1 MKLKRVLIAN
11 RGEIALRVI
20 RALKEMNIESV
31 LVYSVEDRDSLPVK
45 LADRAICIGRGLPS
59 ESYLNIPNITTVATL
74 LKVDAIHPGYG
85 FLSENASF
93 ARVCED
99 YGIKFIWPKSAVLT
113 MIKNKANV
121 RKIAKELSV
130 PILPG
135 SVEPVNSIDEAKKI
149 SADVGYPVMLKASLG
164 GGGRGIRP
172 IKSEEELIDQYP
184 IAASEARASFGS
196 DALYIEKYLDKPR
209 HIEVQILGDE
219 FGNIVHLGV
228 RECSIQRNHQKIIEE
243 APATTLSKY
252 KIKEIE
258 EDAVKLVKNISY
270 SNAGT
275 VEFLVDGNNH
285 YLLEINA
292 RIQVEHPVTE
302 ETTGLDIVKS
312 QIKIAS
318 EEKLHFR
325 KEDVE
330 QQGHAIEFRIN
341 AEDIENHFK
350 PSAGQIEFVL
360 WPGGR
365 NVRIDS
371 HIYSGYFMPPY
382 YDSLLAKIIVKGDS
396 RKEAIEVGKRA
407 LSEMVIKGV
416 ETNIPLHLRILEDND
431 FIKGDIHTNFI
442 ERFLKTEEAIE

>member
-1 MKLKRVLIAN
+1 MKFKRVLIAN

-59 ESYLNIPNITTVATL
+59 DSYLNIPNIMTVATL
-74 LKVDAIHPGYG
+74 LRVDAIHPGYG

-99 YGIKFIWPKSAVLT
+99 YGIKFIGPKSTVLS

-121 RKIAKELSV
+121 RKIAKELDV

-135 SVEPVNSIDEAKKI
+135 SVEPVNSVEEAKKI
-149 SADVGYPVMLKASLG
+149 AADVGYPVMLKASLG

-172 IKSEEELIDQYP
+172 IRNEQELTEQYP
-184 IAASEARASFGS
+184 IAASESRASFGS
-196 DALYIEKYLDKPR
+196 DALYIEKLLDKPR
-209 HIEVQILGDE
+209 HIEVQIIGDE
-219 FGNIVHLGV
+219 LGHIIHLGV

-243 APATTLSKY
+243 APASTLK
-252 KIKEIE
+252 KDKVKEIE
-258 EDAVKLVKNISY
+258 SDAVKLVKNIGY
-270 SNAGT
+270 SNSGT
-275 VEFLVDGNNH
+275 VEFLFDGSNH

-302 ETTGLDIVKS
+302 ETTGVDIVKT
-312 QIKIAS
+312 QIKVAS
-318 EEKLHFR
+318 GEKLPFHQ
-325 KEDVE
+325 EDIN
-330 QQGHAIEFRIN
+330 QKGHAIEFRIN
-341 AEDIENHFK
+341 AEDVTNNFK

-371 HIYSGYFMPPY
+371 HIYSGYSVPPF
-382 YDSLLAKIIVKGDS
+382 YDSLLAKIIVRGNS
-396 RKEAIEVGKRA
+396 RKEAIEIGKRA
-407 LSEMVIKGV
+407 LSEMVIKGI
-416 ETNIPLHLRILEDND
+416 ETNIPLHLKILEDND
-431 FIKGDIHTNFI
+431 FVKGNIHTGFI
-442 ERFLKTEEAIE
+442 EKFLNTEEAMK

>member
-1 MKLKRVLIAN
+1 MKFKRVLIAN

-59 ESYLNIPNITTVATL
+59 DSYLNIPNIMTVATL
-74 LKVDAIHPGYG
+74 LRVDAIHPGYG

-99 YGIKFIWPKSAVLT
+99 YGIKFIGPKSAVLS

-121 RKIAKELSV
+121 RKIAKELDV

-135 SVEPVNSIDEAKKI
+135 SVEPVNSVEEAKKI
-149 SADVGYPVMLKASLG
+149 AIDVGYPVMLKASLG

-172 IKSEEELIDQYP
+172 IRNEQELTEQYP
-184 IAASEARASFGS
+184 IAASESRASFGS
-196 DALYIEKYLDKPR
+196 DALYIEKLLDKPR
-209 HIEVQILGDE
+209 HIEVQIIGDE
-219 FGNIVHLGV
+219 LGNIIHLGV

-243 APATTLSKY
+243 APASTLK
-252 KIKEIE
+252 KDKVKEIE
-258 EDAVKLVKNISY
+258 SDAVKLVKNIGY
-270 SNAGT
+270 SNSGT
-275 VEFLVDGNNH
+275 VEFLFDGSNH

-302 ETTGLDIVKS
+302 ETTGVDIVKT
-312 QIKIAS
+312 QIKVAS
-318 EEKLHFR
+318 GEKLPFHQ
-325 KEDVE
+325 EDIN
-330 QQGHAIEFRIN
+330 QKGHAIEFRIN
-341 AEDIENHFK
+341 AEDVTDNFK

-371 HIYSGYFMPPY
+371 HIYSGYSVPPF
-382 YDSLLAKIIVKGDS
+382 YDSLLAKIIVRGDS
-396 RKEAIEVGKRA
+396 RKEAIEIGKRA
-407 LSEMVIKGV
+407 LSEMVIKGI
-416 ETNIPLHLRILEDND
+416 ETNIPLHLKILEDND
-431 FIKGDIHTNFI
+431 FVKGNIHTGFI
-442 ERFLKTEEAIE
+442 EKFLNTEEAMK

>member
-1 MKLKRVLIAN
+1 MKFKRVLIAN

-59 ESYLNIPNITTVATL
+59 DSYLNIPNIMTVATL
-74 LKVDAIHPGYG
+74 LRVDAIHPGYG

-99 YGIKFIWPKSAVLT
+99 YGIKFIGPKSAVLS

-121 RKIAKELSV
+121 RKIAKELDV

-135 SVEPVNSIDEAKKI
+135 SVKPVNSVEEAKKI
-149 SADVGYPVMLKASLG
+149 AIDVGYPVMLKASLG

-172 IKSEEELIDQYP
+172 IKNEQELTEQYP
-184 IAASEARASFGS
+184 IAASESRASFGS
-196 DALYIEKYLDKPR
+196 DALYIEKLLDKPR
-209 HIEVQILGDE
+209 HIEVQIIGDE
-219 FGNIVHLGV
+219 LGNIIHLGV

-243 APATTLSKY
+243 APASTLK
-252 KIKEIE
+252 KDKVKEIE
-258 EDAVKLVKNISY
+258 SDAVKLVKNIGY
-270 SNAGT
+270 SNSGT
-275 VEFLVDGNNH
+275 VEFLVDGSNH

-302 ETTGLDIVKS
+302 ETTGVDIVKS
-312 QIKIAS
+312 QIKVAS
-318 EEKLHFR
+318 GEKLPFHQ
-325 KEDVE
+325 EDIN
-330 QQGHAIEFRIN
+330 QKGHAIEFRIN
-341 AEDIENHFK
+341 AEDVNNNFK

-371 HIYSGYFMPPY
+371 HIYSGYSVPPF
-382 YDSLLAKIIVKGDS
+382 YDSLLAKIIVRGDS
-396 RKEAIEVGKRA
+396 RKEAIEIGKRA
-407 LSEMVIKGV
+407 LSEMVIKGI
-416 ETNIPLHLRILEDND
+416 ETNIPLHLKILEDND
-431 FIKGDIHTNFI
+431 FVKGNIHTGFI
-442 ERFLKTEEAIE
+442 EKFLNTEEAMK

>member
-1 MKLKRVLIAN
+1 MKFKRVLIAN

-59 ESYLNIPNITTVATL
+59 DSYLNIPNIMTVATL
-74 LKVDAIHPGYG
+74 LRVDAIHPGYG

-99 YGIKFIWPKSAVLT
+99 YGIKFIGPKSAVLS

-121 RKIAKELSV
+121 RKIAKELDV

-135 SVEPVNSIDEAKKI
+135 SVEPVNSVEEAKKI
-149 SADVGYPVMLKASLG
+149 AIDVGYPVMLKASLG

-172 IKSEEELIDQYP
+172 IKNEQELTEQYP
-184 IAASEARASFGS
+184 IAASESRASFGS
-196 DALYIEKYLDKPR
+196 DALYIEKLLDKPR
-209 HIEVQILGDE
+209 HIEVQIIGDE
-219 FGNIVHLGV
+219 LGNIIHLGV

-243 APATTLSKY
+243 APASTLK
-252 KIKEIE
+252 KDKVKEIE
-258 EDAVKLVKNISY
+258 SDAVKLVKNIGY
-270 SNAGT
+270 SNSGT
-275 VEFLVDGNNH
+275 VEFLVDGSNH

-302 ETTGLDIVKS
+302 ETTGVDIVKS
-312 QIKIAS
+312 QIKVAS
-318 EEKLHFR
+318 GEKLPFHQ
-325 KEDVE
+325 EDIN
-330 QQGHAIEFRIN
+330 QKGHAIEFRIN
-341 AEDIENHFK
+341 AEDVNNNFK

-371 HIYSGYFMPPY
+371 HIYSGYSVPPF
-382 YDSLLAKIIVKGDS
+382 YDSLLAKIIVRGDS
-396 RKEAIEVGKRA
+396 RKEAIEIGKRA
-407 LSEMVIKGV
+407 LSEMVIKGI
-416 ETNIPLHLRILEDND
+416 ETNIPLHLKILEDND
-431 FIKGDIHTNFI
+431 FVKGNIHTGFI
-442 ERFLKTEEAIE
+442 EKFLNTEEAMK

>member
-1 MKLKRVLIAN
+1 MKFKQVLIAN

-59 ESYLNIPNITTVATL
+59 DSYLNIPNIMTVATL
-74 LKVDAIHPGYG
+74 LRVDAIHPGYG

-99 YGIKFIWPKSAVLT
+99 YGIKFIGPKSAVLS

-121 RKIAKELSV
+121 RKIAKELDV

-135 SVEPVNSIDEAKKI
+135 SVEPVNSVEEAKKI
-149 SADVGYPVMLKASLG
+149 AADVGYPVMLKASLG

-172 IKSEEELIDQYP
+172 IRNEQELTEQYP
-184 IAASEARASFGS
+184 IAASESRASFGS
-196 DALYIEKYLDKPR
+196 DALYIEKLLDKPR
-209 HIEVQILGDE
+209 HIEVQIIGDE
-219 FGNIVHLGV
+219 LGHIIHLGV

-243 APATTLSKY
+243 APASTLK
-252 KIKEIE
+252 KDKVKEIE
-258 EDAVKLVKNISY
+258 SDAVKLVKNIGY
-270 SNAGT
+270 SNSGT
-275 VEFLVDGNNH
+275 VEFLFDGSNH

-302 ETTGLDIVKS
+302 ETTGVDIVKT
-312 QIKIAS
+312 QIKVAS
-318 EEKLHFR
+318 GEKLPFHQ
-325 KEDVE
+325 EDIK
-330 QQGHAIEFRIN
+330 QKGHAIEFRLN
-341 AEDIENHFK
+341 AEDVTNNFK

-371 HIYSGYFMPPY
+371 HIYSGYSVPPF
-382 YDSLLAKIIVKGDS
+382 YDSLLAKIIVRGNS
-396 RKEAIEVGKRA
+396 RKEAIEIGKRA
-407 LSEMVIKGV
+407 LSEMVIKGI
-416 ETNIPLHLRILEDND
+416 ETNIPLHLKILEDND
-431 FIKGDIHTNFI
+431 FVKGNIHTGFI
-442 ERFLKTEEAIE
+442 EKFLNTEEAMK

>member
-1 MKLKRVLIAN
+1 MKFKRVLIAN

-59 ESYLNIPNITTVATL
+59 DSYLNIPNIMTVATL
-74 LKVDAIHPGYG
+74 LRVDAIHPGYG

-99 YGIKFIWPKSAVLT
+99 YGIKFIGPKSAVLS

-121 RKIAKELSV
+121 RKIAKELDV

-135 SVEPVNSIDEAKKI
+135 SVEPVNSVEEAKKI
-149 SADVGYPVMLKASLG
+149 AIDVGYPVMLKASLG

-172 IKSEEELIDQYP
+172 IRNEQELTEQYP
-184 IAASEARASFGS
+184 IAASESRASFGS
-196 DALYIEKYLDKPR
+196 DALYIEKLLDKPR
-209 HIEVQILGDE
+209 HIEVQIIGDE
-219 FGNIVHLGV
+219 LGHIIHLGV

-243 APATTLSKY
+243 APASTLK
-252 KIKEIE
+252 KDKVKEIE
-258 EDAVKLVKNISY
+258 SDAVKLVKNIGY
-270 SNAGT
+270 SNSGT
-275 VEFLVDGNNH
+275 VEFLFDGSNH

-302 ETTGLDIVKS
+302 ETTGVDIVKT
-312 QIKIAS
+312 QIKVAS
-318 EEKLHFR
+318 GEKLPFHQ
-325 KEDVE
+325 EDIN
-330 QQGHAIEFRIN
+330 QKGHAIEFRIN
-341 AEDIENHFK
+341 AEDVTDNFK

-371 HIYSGYFMPPY
+371 HIYSGYSVPPF
-382 YDSLLAKIIVKGDS
+382 YDSLLAKIIVRGDS
-396 RKEAIEVGKRA
+396 RKEAIEIGKRA
-407 LSEMVIKGV
+407 LSEMVIKGI
-416 ETNIPLHLRILEDND
+416 ETNIPLHLKILEDND
-431 FIKGDIHTNFI
+431 FVKGNIHTGFI
-442 ERFLKTEEAIE
+442 EKFLNTEEAMK

>member
-1 MKLKRVLIAN
+1 MKFKRVLIAN
-11 RGEIALRVI
+11 RGEIALRAI

-59 ESYLNIPNITTVATL
+59 DSYLNIPNIMTVATL
-74 LKVDAIHPGYG
+74 LRVDAIHPGYG

-99 YGIKFIWPKSAVLT
+99 YGIKFIGPKSAVLS

-121 RKIAKELSV
+121 RRIAKELDV

-135 SVEPVNSIDEAKKI
+135 SVEPVNSVEEAKKI
-149 SADVGYPVMLKASLG
+149 AIDVGYPVMLKASLG

-172 IKSEEELIDQYP
+172 LRNEQELTEQYP
-184 IAASEARASFGS
+184 IAASESRASFGS
-196 DALYIEKYLDKPR
+196 DALYIEKLLDKPR
-209 HIEVQILGDE
+209 HIEVQIIGDE
-219 FGNIVHLGV
+219 LGNIIHLGV

-243 APATTLSKY
+243 APASTLK
-252 KIKEIE
+252 KDKVKEIE
-258 EDAVKLVKNISY
+258 SDAVKLVKKIGY
-270 SNAGT
+270 SNSGT
-275 VEFLVDGNNH
+275 VEFLVDGSNH

-302 ETTGLDIVKS
+302 ETTGVDIVKT
-312 QIKIAS
+312 QIKVAS
-318 EEKLHFR
+318 GEKLPFHQ
-325 KEDVE
+325 EDIN
-330 QQGHAIEFRIN
+330 QKGHAIEFRLN
-341 AEDIENHFK
+341 AEDVTNNFK

-371 HIYSGYFMPPY
+371 HIYSGYSVPPF
-382 YDSLLAKIIVKGDS
+382 YDSLLAKIIVRGNS
-396 RKEAIEVGKRA
+396 RKEAIEIGKRA
-407 LSEMVIKGV
+407 LSEMVIKGI
-416 ETNIPLHLRILEDND
+416 ETNIPLHLKILEDND
-431 FIKGDIHTNFI
+431 FVKGNIHTGFI
-442 ERFLKTEEAIE
+442 EKFLNTEEAMK

>member
-1 MKLKRVLIAN
+1 MKFKRVLIAN

-59 ESYLNIPNITTVATL
+59 DSYLNIPNIMTVATL
-74 LKVDAIHPGYG
+74 LRVDAIHPGYG

-99 YGIKFIWPKSAVLT
+99 YGIKFIGPKSAVLS

-121 RKIAKELSV
+121 RKIAKELDV

-135 SVEPVNSIDEAKKI
+135 SVEPVNSVEEAKKI
-149 SADVGYPVMLKASLG
+149 AADVGYPVMLKASLG

-172 IKSEEELIDQYP
+172 IRNEQELTEQYP
-184 IAASEARASFGS
+184 IAASESRASFGS
-196 DALYIEKYLDKPR
+196 DALYIEKLLDKPR
-209 HIEVQILGDE
+209 HIEVQIIGDE
-219 FGNIVHLGV
+219 LGNIIHLGV

-243 APATTLSKY
+243 APASTLK
-252 KIKEIE
+252 KDKVKEIE
-258 EDAVKLVKNISY
+258 SDAVKLVKNIGY
-270 SNAGT
+270 SNSGT
-275 VEFLVDGNNH
+275 VEFLFDGSNH

-302 ETTGLDIVKS
+302 ETTGVDIVKT
-312 QIKIAS
+312 QIKVAS
-318 EEKLHFR
+318 GEKLPFHQ
-325 KEDVE
+325 EDIK
-330 QQGHAIEFRIN
+330 QKGHAIEFRLN
-341 AEDIENHFK
+341 AEDVTNNFK

-371 HIYSGYFMPPY
+371 HIYSGYSVPPF
-382 YDSLLAKIIVKGDS
+382 YDSLLAKIIVRGNS
-396 RKEAIEVGKRA
+396 RKEAIEIGKRA
-407 LSEMVIKGV
+407 LSEMVIKGI
-416 ETNIPLHLRILEDND
+416 ETNIPLHLKILEDND
-431 FIKGDIHTNFI
+431 FVKGNIHTGFI
-442 ERFLKTEEAIE
+442 EKFLNTEEAMK

>member
-1 MKLKRVLIAN
+1 MKFKQVLIAN

-59 ESYLNIPNITTVATL
+59 DSYLNIPNIMTVATL
-74 LKVDAIHPGYG
+74 LRVDAIHPGYG

-99 YGIKFIWPKSAVLT
+99 YGIKFIGPKSTVLS

-121 RKIAKELSV
+121 RKIAKELDA

-135 SVEPVNSIDEAKKI
+135 SVEPVNSVEEAKKI
-149 SADVGYPVMLKASLG
+149 AADVGYPVMLKASLG

-172 IKSEEELIDQYP
+172 IRNEQELTEQYP
-184 IAASEARASFGS
+184 IAASESRASFGS
-196 DALYIEKYLDKPR
+196 DALYIEKLLDKPR
-209 HIEVQILGDE
+209 HIEVQIIGDE
-219 FGNIVHLGV
+219 LGHIIHLGV

-243 APATTLSKY
+243 APASTLK
-252 KIKEIE
+252 KDKVKEIE
-258 EDAVKLVKNISY
+258 SDAVKLVKNIGY
-270 SNAGT
+270 SNSGT
-275 VEFLVDGNNH
+275 VEFLFDGSNH

-302 ETTGLDIVKS
+302 ETTGVDIVKT
-312 QIKIAS
+312 QIKVAS
-318 EEKLHFR
+318 GEKLPFHQ
-325 KEDVE
+325 EDIN
-330 QQGHAIEFRIN
+330 QKGHAIEFRIN
-341 AEDIENHFK
+341 AEDVTNNFK

-371 HIYSGYFMPPY
+371 HIYSGYSVPPF
-382 YDSLLAKIIVKGDS
+382 YDSLLAKIIVRGNS
-396 RKEAIEVGKRA
+396 RKEAIEIGKRA
-407 LSEMVIKGV
+407 LSEMVIKGI
-416 ETNIPLHLRILEDND
+416 ETNIPLHLKILEDND
-431 FIKGDIHTNFI
+431 FVKGNIHTGFI
-442 ERFLKTEEAIE
+442 EKFLNTEEAMK

>member
-1 MKLKRVLIAN
+1 MKFKRVLIAN

-59 ESYLNIPNITTVATL
+59 DSYLNIPNIMTVATL
-74 LKVDAIHPGYG
+74 LRVDAIHPGYG

-99 YGIKFIWPKSAVLT
+99 YGIKFIGPKSAVLS

-121 RKIAKELSV
+121 RKIAKELDV

-135 SVEPVNSIDEAKKI
+135 SVEPVNSVEEAKKI
-149 SADVGYPVMLKASLG
+149 AIDVGYPVMLKASLG

-172 IKSEEELIDQYP
+172 IRNEQELTEQYP
-184 IAASEARASFGS
+184 IAASESRASFGS
-196 DALYIEKYLDKPR
+196 DALYIEKLLDKPR
-209 HIEVQILGDE
+209 HIEVQIIGDE
-219 FGNIVHLGV
+219 LGNIIHLGV

-243 APATTLSKY
+243 APASTLK
-252 KIKEIE
+252 KDKVKEIE
-258 EDAVKLVKNISY
+258 SDAVKLVKNIGY
-270 SNAGT
+270 SNSGT
-275 VEFLVDGNNH
+275 VEFLFDGSNH

-302 ETTGLDIVKS
+302 ETTGVDIVKT
-312 QIKIAS
+312 QIKVAS
-318 EEKLHFR
+318 GEKLPFHQ
-325 KEDVE
+325 EDIN
-330 QQGHAIEFRIN
+330 QKGHAIEFRIN
-341 AEDIENHFK
+341 AEDVTNNFK

-371 HIYSGYFMPPY
+371 HIYSGYSVPPF
-382 YDSLLAKIIVKGDS
+382 YDSLLAKIIVRGNS
-396 RKEAIEVGKRA
+396 RKEAIEIGKRA
-407 LSEMVIKGV
+407 LSEMVIKGI
-416 ETNIPLHLRILEDND
+416 ETNIPLHLKILEDND
-431 FIKGDIHTNFI
+431 FVEGNIHTGFI
-442 ERFLKTEEAIE
+442 EKFLNTEEAMK

>member
-1 MKLKRVLIAN
+1 MKFKRVLIAN

-59 ESYLNIPNITTVATL
+59 DSYLNIPNIMTVATL
-74 LKVDAIHPGYG
+74 LRVDAIHPGYG

-99 YGIKFIWPKSAVLT
+99 YGIKFIGPKSAVLS

-121 RKIAKELSV
+121 RKIAKELDV

-135 SVEPVNSIDEAKKI
+135 SVEPVNSVEEAKKI
-149 SADVGYPVMLKASLG
+149 AIDVGYPVMLKASLG

-172 IKSEEELIDQYP
+172 IRNEQELTEQYP
-184 IAASEARASFGS
+184 IAASESRASFGS
-196 DALYIEKYLDKPR
+196 DALYIEKLLDKPR
-209 HIEVQILGDE
+209 HIEVQIIGDE
-219 FGNIVHLGV
+219 LGSIIHLGV

-243 APATTLSKY
+243 APASTLK
-252 KIKEIE
+252 KDKVKEIE
-258 EDAVKLVKNISY
+258 SDAVKLVKNIGY
-270 SNAGT
+270 SNSGT
-275 VEFLVDGNNH
+275 VEFLFDGSNH

-302 ETTGLDIVKS
+302 ETTGVDIVKT
-312 QIKIAS
+312 QIKVAS
-318 EEKLHFR
+318 GEKLPFHQ
-325 KEDVE
+325 EDIK
-330 QQGHAIEFRIN
+330 QKGHAIEFRLN
-341 AEDIENHFK
+341 AEDVTNNFK

-371 HIYSGYFMPPY
+371 HIYSGYSVPPF
-382 YDSLLAKIIVKGDS
+382 YDSLLAKIIVRGNS
-396 RKEAIEVGKRA
+396 RKEAIEIGKRA
-407 LSEMVIKGV
+407 LSEMVIKGI
-416 ETNIPLHLRILEDND
+416 ETNIPLHLKILEDND
-431 FIKGDIHTNFI
+431 FVKGNIHTGFI
-442 ERFLKTEEAIE
+442 EKFLNTEEAMK

>member
-1 MKLKRVLIAN
+1 MKFKQVLIAN

-59 ESYLNIPNITTVATL
+59 DSYLNIPNIMTVATL
-74 LKVDAIHPGYG
+74 LRVDAIHPGYG

-99 YGIKFIWPKSAVLT
+99 YGIKFIGPKSTVLS

-121 RKIAKELSV
+121 RKIAKELDV

-135 SVEPVNSIDEAKKI
+135 SVEPVNSVEEAKKI
-149 SADVGYPVMLKASLG
+149 AADVGYPVMLKASLG

-172 IKSEEELIDQYP
+172 IRNEQELTEQYP
-184 IAASEARASFGS
+184 IAASESRASFGS
-196 DALYIEKYLDKPR
+196 DALYIEKLLDKPR
-209 HIEVQILGDE
+209 HIEVQIIGDE
-219 FGNIVHLGV
+219 LGHIIHLGV

-243 APATTLSKY
+243 APASTLK
-252 KIKEIE
+252 KDKVKEIE
-258 EDAVKLVKNISY
+258 SDAVKLVKNIGY
-270 SNAGT
+270 SNSGT
-275 VEFLVDGNNH
+275 VEFLFDGSNH

-302 ETTGLDIVKS
+302 ETTGVDIVKT
-312 QIKIAS
+312 QIKVAS
-318 EEKLHFR
+318 GEKLPFHQ
-325 KEDVE
+325 EDIK
-330 QQGHAIEFRIN
+330 QKGHAIEFRLN
-341 AEDIENHFK
+341 AEDVTNNFK

-371 HIYSGYFMPPY
+371 HIYSGYSVPPF
-382 YDSLLAKIIVKGDS
+382 YDSLLAKIIVRGNS
-396 RKEAIEVGKRA
+396 RKEAIEIGKRA
-407 LSEMVIKGV
+407 LSEMVIKGI
-416 ETNIPLHLRILEDND
+416 ETNIPLHLKILEDND
-431 FIKGDIHTNFI
+431 FVEGNIHTGFI
-442 ERFLKTEEAIE
+442 EKFLNTEEAMK

>member
-1 MKLKRVLIAN
+1 MKFKQVLIAN

-59 ESYLNIPNITTVATL
+59 DSYLNIPNIMTVATL
-74 LKVDAIHPGYG
+74 LRVDAIHPGYG

-99 YGIKFIWPKSAVLT
+99 YGIKFIGPKSAVLS

-121 RKIAKELSV
+121 RKIAKELDV

-135 SVEPVNSIDEAKKI
+135 SVEPVNSVEEAKKI
-149 SADVGYPVMLKASLG
+149 AADVGYPVMLKASLG

-172 IKSEEELIDQYP
+172 IRNEQELTEQYP
-184 IAASEARASFGS
+184 IAASESRASFGS
-196 DALYIEKYLDKPR
+196 DALYIEKLLDKPR
-209 HIEVQILGDE
+209 HIEVQIIGDE
-219 FGNIVHLGV
+219 LGHIIHLGV

-243 APATTLSKY
+243 APASTLK
-252 KIKEIE
+252 KDKVKEIE
-258 EDAVKLVKNISY
+258 SDAVKLVKNIGY
-270 SNAGT
+270 SNSGT
-275 VEFLVDGNNH
+275 VEFLFDGSNH

-302 ETTGLDIVKS
+302 ETTGVDIVKT
-312 QIKIAS
+312 QIKVAS
-318 EEKLHFR
+318 GEKLPFHQ
-325 KEDVE
+325 EDIK
-330 QQGHAIEFRIN
+330 QKGHAIEFRLN
-341 AEDIENHFK
+341 AEDVTNNFK

-371 HIYSGYFMPPY
+371 HIYSGYSVPPF
-382 YDSLLAKIIVKGDS
+382 YDSLLAKIIVRGNS
-396 RKEAIEVGKRA
+396 RKEAIEIGKRA
-407 LSEMVIKGV
+407 LSEMVIKGI
-416 ETNIPLHLRILEDND
+416 ETNIPLHLKILEDND
-431 FIKGDIHTNFI
+431 FVEGNIHTGFI
-442 ERFLKTEEAIE
+442 EKFLNTEEAMK

>member
-1 MKLKRVLIAN
+1 MKFKRVLIAN

-59 ESYLNIPNITTVATL
+59 DSYLNIPNIMTVATL
-74 LKVDAIHPGYG
+74 LRVDAIHPGYG

-99 YGIKFIWPKSAVLT
+99 YGIKFIGPKSAVLS

-121 RKIAKELSV
+121 RKIAKELDV
-130 PILPG
+130 PILLG
-135 SVEPVNSIDEAKKI
+135 SVEPVNSVEEAKKI
-149 SADVGYPVMLKASLG
+149 AIDIGYPVMLKASLG

-172 IKSEEELIDQYP
+172 IRNEQELTEQYP
-184 IAASEARASFGS
+184 IAASESRASFGS
-196 DALYIEKYLDKPR
+196 DALYIEKLLDKPR
-209 HIEVQILGDE
+209 HIEVQIIGDE
-219 FGNIVHLGV
+219 LGNIIHLGV

-243 APATTLSKY
+243 APASTLK
-252 KIKEIE
+252 KDKVKEIE
-258 EDAVKLVKNISY
+258 SDAVKLVKNIGY
-270 SNAGT
+270 SNSGT
-275 VEFLVDGNNH
+275 VEFLFDGSNH

-302 ETTGLDIVKS
+302 ETTGVDIVKT
-312 QIKIAS
+312 QIKVAS
-318 EEKLHFR
+318 GEKLPFHQ
-325 KEDVE
+325 EDIN
-330 QQGHAIEFRIN
+330 QKGHAIEFRIN
-341 AEDIENHFK
+341 AEDVTNNFK

-371 HIYSGYFMPPY
+371 HIYSGYSVPPF
-382 YDSLLAKIIVKGDS
+382 YDSLLAKIIVRGNS
-396 RKEAIEVGKRA
+396 RKEAIEIGKRA
-407 LSEMVIKGV
+407 LSEMVIKGI
-416 ETNIPLHLRILEDND
+416 ETNIPLHLKILEDND
-431 FIKGDIHTNFI
+431 FVKGNIHTGFI
-442 ERFLKTEEAIE
+442 EKFLNTEEAMK